1 MEKLLES
8 VPNFSV
14 GQSPIIIEKIANSI
28 QKVHGVK
35 LMNID
40 TGFHANRT
48 VMTVLGN
55 PQSVINAIFEGIK
68 TATENIDMRSHKGT
82 HPRIGAVDICP
93 FIPFKNME
101 MREAI
106 EYSLILAEKVANELQ
121 IPTFLYNESA
131 KFEERK
137 KLAWIRKGEYE
148 NLENKLKESNFQPD
162 YGNAIFNP
170 KSGICIVGARKIL
183 LAYNINLTTK
193 EVEIAKKIA
202 SEIRETTA
210 TGLAKVR
217 AIGWYIKEFD
227 KVQVSCNITDYEET
241 SIFKV
246 FDKIKNL
253 AQKYDTQI
261 SGSELVGM
269 IPEAALL
276 SDGFE
281 NIQKSIEYLGL
292 NDVKPFFINQKIIE
306 YNWKKL

>member
-1 MEKLLES
+1 MENLLES

-35 LMNID
+35 LMDID

-48 VMTVLGN
+48 VMTILGN

-106 EYSLILAEKVANELQ
+106 ECSLILAEKVANELQ

-162 YGNAIFNP
+162 YGNAIYNP

-202 SEIRETTA
+202 SEIRETAA

-253 AQKYDTQI
+253 AQKYNTKI

>member
-28 QKVHGVK
+28 QKVHRVK
-35 LMNID
+35 LMDID

-68 TATENIDMRSHKGT
+68 IATENIDMRSHKGT

-202 SEIRETTA
+202 SEIRETAT

>member
-1 MEKLLES
+1 MENLLES

-35 LMNID
+35 LMDID

-48 VMTVLGN
+48 VMTILGN

-106 EYSLILAEKVANELQ
+106 ECSLILAEKVANELQ

-202 SEIRETTA
+202 SEIRETAA

-253 AQKYDTQI
+253 AQKYNTKI